1 MAGANMPGSAGDC
14 TRKGGATA
22 APTRITGGFHPKI
35 RNETTDELSAAEP
48 QLKEATN
55 FTNGA
60 ESGRVLE
67 GVTLREIRVQE
78 IGAFGTNFQG

>member
-22 APTRITGGFHPKI
+22 ARIIGCFHPKI

-48 QLKEATN
+48 QPQEATN